1 MSSNKLYPKIKE
13 MLAEHIDPAVDENTL
28 ERLALLVMGIIESK
42 SAAPAQVAKALNSL
56 GLSEAQV
63 ESIERRVRR
72 IENDPEITA
81 GYCFHPLARQR
92 LMLGKPQQLLLII
105 DPTTQDERLV
115 MLTISVWYRG
125 RALPLVWAVWP
136 GNQPLLGDGFWERV
150 SQLLEVVKELL
161 PLRIPVIW
169 LADRAF
175 GSPAFIDL
183 LDEPHWDYVVRVQ
196 KQTRCRTC
204 QGLER
209 QIKELVP
216 TVECRSKL
224 RGLVFKKRG
233 WRQASVLAYWGRRHQ
248 DPLCLV
254 SSLPPRWSII
264 SLYRRRYP
272 IEATFRDYKSHGWQ
286 WERGQV
292 TDLDHIERLLVAMAL
307 ATWIAL
313 MVGTQVATELLAI
326 KPTGQRRTTPW
337 VGKRSL
343 FALGLQRLDQWLHGN
358 CYSKL
363 AWLLSDWDAPNWQAQ
378 IHAHHANAFVF
389 ASRTFDLGSPP

>member
-72 IENDPEITA
+72 IENDPEIRA

-175 GSPAFIDL
+175 GSRLSSICSMSRIGITWFGFKNRPVAVLVKVLSVKLKSWCQLWSVAANCAVLFSKNGAG
-183 LDEPHWDYVVRVQ
+183 VR
-196 KQTRCRTC
+196 
-204 QGLER
+204 
-209 QIKELVP
+209 P
-216 TVECRSKL
+216 
-224 RGLVFKKRG
+224 
-233 WRQASVLAYWGRRHQ
+233 
-248 DPLCLV
+248 V
-254 SSLPPRWSII
+254 SSLIGGVVIRTRCAWSAACPPAGPLSACIDAAI
-264 SLYRRRYP
+264 
-272 IEATFRDYKSHGWQ
+272 
-286 WERGQV
+286 
-292 TDLDHIERLLVAMAL
+292 RLKPLSE
-307 ATWIAL
+307 TINPT
-313 MVGTQVATELLAI
+313 VG
-326 KPTGQRRTTPW
+326 
-337 VGKRSL
+337 S
-343 FALGLQRLDQWLHGN
+343 GN
-358 CYSKL
+358 GVK
-363 AWLLSDWDAPNWQAQ
+363 
-378 IHAHHANAFVF
+378 
-389 ASRTFDLGSPP
+389 